1 MVREKSPGNVKASKE
16 IGHVPKYILFLFMLV
31 TVGCCSESVLER
43 DYGRTWAY
51 NQAVQIANPDAV
63 LVPTPATG
71 LSPTA
76 ATTTMDGYNKSF
88 ERKKEEKQQGSFI
101 NIGGGGGGSS
111 K

>member
-1 MVREKSPGNVKASKE
+1 M
-16 IGHVPKYILFLFMLV
+16 PKYILFFLILV
-31 TVGCCSESVLER
+31 TAGCCSETVLER

-51 NQAVQIANPDAV
+51 NKEVQIANPDAV

-71 LSPTA
+71 MSPTA

-88 ERKKEEKQQGSFI
+88 ERKKEDKQQGTFI
-101 NIGGGGGGSS
+101 NVSGGGGGS